1 VWDISADPEDS
12 GGYVVSTLLKDVTQI
27 SNPKAQS
34 PSQSRSENS
43 KLARLRIQP
52 SKKLYYL
59 FNEVL
64 GNQLFLSSGCK
75 K

>member
-1 VWDISADPEDS
+1 M
-12 GGYVVSTLLKDVTQI
+12 THI

-34 PSQSRSENS
+34 PYPSQSGSENS

-64 GNQLFLSSGCK
+64 GTSFFYPLVATNNILLYALKEPF
-75 K
+75 

>member
-1 VWDISADPEDS
+1 MDIQGFNSEVWDISADPEDS
-12 GGYVVSTLLKDVTQI
+12 GGYVVSTLLKDVTQV

-34 PSQSRSENS
+34 PHPSQSGSENS

-59 FNEVL
+59 L
-64 GNQLFLSSGCK
+64 MKS
-75 K
+75 